1 VGKSAYLDERDVGQ
15 VMRDDTSE
23 TPKINSAIKYSGH
36 QAGFTFILVDE
47 RMDTLT
53 LNCLMER

>member
-1 VGKSAYLDERDVGQ
+1 MQNVGKSAYLDERDVGQ

-36 QAGFTFILVDE
+36 QAGFTFIYS
-47 RMDTLT
+47 
-53 LNCLMER
+53 